1 MPEKEYFI
9 ILNEVTRIFVWFI
22 SDKNFIEKFVVKLQ
36 YLYNGIWYEVIR
48 YDCSHNIVHKDILNI
63 NGDKIRII
71 KYPFVDEQSGLNFA
85 INDLKENYKGY
96 TWRFINE
103 D

>member
-1 MPEKEYFI
+1 MPEKEFFI

-22 SDKNFIEKFVVKLQ
+22 SDKNYVEKFVVKLE
-36 YLYNGIWYEVIR
+36 YLFKNKWLEVMR
-48 YDCSHNIVHKDILNI
+48 YDCFHQNVHKDIFDLN
-63 NGDKIRII
+63 GKKIRII

-85 INDLKENYKGY
+85 IKDFKENYKSY

-103 D
+103 